1 MKKTQQ
7 YSHAY
12 LIQRPDHLPTDF
24 PVNADF
30 AKLICGLFLPSR
42 RRGKFGVASCPA
54 RILLLFPDSVAVV
67 AHPSTGSPRADIQ
80 IDDIVVI
87 EQRRLLLDASIS
99 IRASDV
105 VQEWPYD
112 VHEEGFVGEF
122 LSHLRHLFLTNQPAE
137 RTLGRSVFGEPLDH
151 KFGCGESDHVD
162 RSEALTA
169 RFFSAPSTMI
179 RKRWLVRTNVLVPG
193 EYLALTSRRILWLS
207 DQIDDN
213 YEPRG
218 IMSRFAPLR
227 QVAEINV
234 GNQNGTCEIVLT
246 LFCGIHWR
254 LPIQAD
260 FYGEAKSFAKQAYR
274 LLEWRDAKKP
284 A

>member
-24 PVNADF
+24 PVKADF

-80 IDDIVVI
+80 IDDIVVM

-99 IRASDV
+99 IRASDA

-112 VHEEGFVGEF
+112 VHEEGSVGEF

-207 DQIDDN
+207 DQIDGV
-213 YEPRG
+213 YQPSG
-218 IMSRFAPLR
+218 MIAKYAPLR
-227 QVAEINV
+227 YISEIRLSRR
-234 GNQNGTCEIVLT
+234 GDTCEINLDFWGSIRWSV
-246 LFCGIHWR
+246 
-254 LPIQAD
+254 PIQPD
-260 FYGEAKSFAKQAYR
+260 FFDEAKSFTKQAR
-274 LLEWRDAKKP
+274 ELLLSREAPKM